1 VALCNYSNYV
11 TITMVTMVRIKLAFD
26 VQYIIVMLALLTWRP
41 CNDLENAGLQPIPGL
56 TAVAGAGNCKF
67 WTEF

>member
-1 VALCNYSNYV
+1 
-11 TITMVTMVRIKLAFD
+11 MVRIKLAFD